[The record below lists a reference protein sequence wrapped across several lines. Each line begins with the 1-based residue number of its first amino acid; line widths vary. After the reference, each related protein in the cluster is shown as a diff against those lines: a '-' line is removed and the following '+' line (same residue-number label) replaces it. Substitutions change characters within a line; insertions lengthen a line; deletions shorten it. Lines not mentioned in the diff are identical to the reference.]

1 MGTVKN
7 IRNIRIEITWIRHGK
22 TKGNEEYRYIG
33 RTDEGLS
40 GIGIKEIEEKKS
52 DYSEIKPDYIYSSA
66 MKRCIQTA
74 RLLFD
79 KEPKII
85 EEFNEMDFGDFEGKN
100 YHELNG
106 DTMYQEWIDSNGELP
121 FPGGEAREEFIK
133 RCMTGYEK
141 MLEDIKRD
149 TYSRM
154 NCKTEVR
161 SDDKICISVAA
172 VVHGGTIMAVMSS
185 LQGGEYFDYQ
195 IGNAE
200 CRKIEVVSK

>member
-1 MGTVKN
+1 MDN
-7 IRNIRIEITWIRHGK
+7 IKNIRIEITWIRHGK
-22 TKGNEEYRYIG
+22 TKGNEEHRYIG
-33 RTDEGLS
+33 RTDEKLS
-40 GIGIKEIEEKKS
+40 DTGIKEIAEKKS

-100 YHELNG
+100 YYELNG
-106 DTMYQEWIDSNGELP
+106 DTRYQEWIDSNGELP
-121 FPGGEAREEFIK
+121 FPDGEAREEFIK
-133 RCMTGYEK
+133 RCMKGYEK
-141 MLEDIKRD
+141 MLEDIKCD
-149 TYSRM
+149 TNSRT
-154 NCKTEVR
+154 NCKTENM
-161 SDDKICISVAA
+161 SDDEICISVAS

-200 CRKIEVVSK
+200 CQKIEVVSK